1 MSEPTAAGATG
12 PLRFSIGF
20 ERGSFSLQIEME
32 LTDGVTVLFGPS
44 GSGKSTLLQC
54 LAGLIHPHSG
64 RIELAGRVLFDS
76 ATGRHAP
83 PDRRRL
89 GYVPQ
94 DGLLFPH
101 LTLRRNIEYGL
112 RRDDNGERAA
122 GRRGSPTRD
131 GSHAP
136 NGTERRIRD
145 LIKALGIEHL
155 LDRRPRDVSHGE
167 AQRAALLRALATAP
181 DALLM
186 DEPMSALDRDLK
198 MRALADLKALKR
210 TFGIPVLYVTHD
222 PAEVLAL
229 ADRVALI
236 RDGRIVRE
244 GGPELALATVDGPG
258 GASLVDNLI
267 SGEVAGEGAG
277 REIRWGRY
285 RLRLADPIA
294 ATGRDNRVAI
304 AFAPNEAIVTL
315 EPPGV
320 TSARNVLNATIGEI
334 FASEERV
341 LLRFDEP
348 EPFYVA
354 ITREARE
361 ELRLEAGRRVYLLIK
376 STALRPIGVPSRKA
390 PIPSGHPPGP

>member
-1 MSEPTAAGATG
+1 MREPAAAAPTG

-20 ERGSFSLQIEME
+20 ERGTFSLQIEME
-32 LTDGVTVLFGPS
+32 ITDGVTVLFGPS

-54 LAGLIHPHSG
+54 LAGLIPPRAGRNELAG
-64 RIELAGRVLFDS
+64 RIELAGRVLFD
-76 ATGRHAP
+76 AAGRVHTP

-112 RRDDNGERAA
+112 RRD
-122 GRRGSPTRD
+122 S
-131 GSHAP
+131 SHAR
-136 NGTERRIRD
+136 NDTDRRIRD
-145 LIKALGIEHL
+145 LITALGIEHL

-167 AQRAALLRALATAP
+167 AQRAALLRALATVP

-244 GGPELALATVDGPG
+244 GGPELALAAVDGPG
-258 GASLVDNLI
+258 GVSLVDNLI
-267 SGEVAGEGAG
+267 SGEAAGGSAG
-277 REIRWGRY
+277 RELRWGRY

-294 ATGRDNRVAI
+294 ATGRDNHVAI
-304 AFAPNEAIVTL
+304 AFAPSEAIVTL

-320 TSARNVLNATIGEI
+320 TSARNVLDATIGEI
-334 FASEERV
+334 FTSEERV

-354 ITREARE
+354 VTREAKE
-361 ELRLEAGRRVYLLIK
+361 ELRLQAGKRVYLLIK
-376 STALRPIGVPSRKA
+376 STALRPVLARA
-390 PIPSGHPPGP
+390 DRN

>member
-1 MSEPTAAGATG
+1 MSELPVAATTG

-54 LAGLIHPHSG
+54 LAGLLHPRDG
-64 RIELAGRVLFDS
+64 RIELAGRVLFDA
-76 ATGRHAP
+76 ATGLHAP

-112 RRDDNGERAA
+112 RRDN
-122 GRRGSPTRD
+122 P
-131 GSHAP
+131 HAR
-136 NGTERRIRD
+136 NDTERRIRD
-145 LIKALGIEHL
+145 LITALGIEHL

-244 GGPELALATVDGPG
+244 GGPELALAVVDSPG

-267 SGEVAGEGAG
+267 SVEVAGESAG
-277 REIRWGRY
+277 RELRWGRY
-285 RLRLADPIA
+285 RLRLADPIRT
-294 ATGRDNRVAI
+294 TGRDNRFAI
-304 AFAPNEAIVTL
+304 AFAPSEAIVTL

-320 TSARNVLNATIGEI
+320 TSARNVLDATIGEI

-354 ITREARE
+354 VTREARE
-361 ELRLEAGRRVYLLIK
+361 ELRLEAGKRVYLLIK
-376 STALRPIGVPSRKA
+376 STALRPIGVPSRRP
-390 PIPSGHPPGP
+390 PIPSGHPPER